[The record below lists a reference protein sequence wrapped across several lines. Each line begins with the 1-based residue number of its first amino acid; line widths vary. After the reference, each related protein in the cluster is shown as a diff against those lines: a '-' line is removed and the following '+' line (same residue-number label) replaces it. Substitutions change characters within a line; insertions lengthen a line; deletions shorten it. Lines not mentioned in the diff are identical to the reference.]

1 MASNAIRIA
10 AIIAGIVVL
19 FILGFIIGYFTSPRR
34 SSDSNDDSYC
44 KNTAEKRRAEQ
55 EKQLEFQ
62 QKLYAAL
69 NAEEI
74 GKNLK

>member
-1 MASNAIRIA
+1 MTSNSIRIA
-10 AIIAGIVVL
+10 AIIAGVIVL
-19 FILGFIIGYFTSPRR
+19 FFLGFIIGYFTSPR
-34 SSDSNDDSYC
+34 SKDDSSC

-55 EKQLEFQ
+55 EKQLEFHE
-62 QKLYAAL
+62 KLYAAL